1 MREIDGVLVLQGMEY
16 REGEIAR
23 EVARAP
29 IFVADFDFR
38 EHEITKKIIN
48 QKTLNIMITNLNLM
62 EGQEDLRI
70 VEHLDMQKLPES
82 VQQMLSLA
90 STPEEQDI
98 LLMATL
104 AAASACVPNLYFTYG
119 PTGKKYYANLQC
131 FILAAAASGKGI
143 ANQALEMVRVIDEQY
158 PMLIAGDST
167 LPAWYKALEEQGGCG
182 YMHESEGS
190 VITDIWKSGAANYNT
205 ALRKAAEHEPIS
217 RNRVKGASE
226 IKDPRLSMLL
236 TGTFGQY
243 KALVPSVE
251 NGYFSRL
258 LTVVIKGTNGFDKRY
273 VCSKGGQSAIPK
285 IVGQRLLR
293 VYEQLTQSQ
302 EREWSL
308 TKSQKERLGEHL
320 ETEYGTLIGLLG
332 DNFHSAVIRVAVQ
345 IERIAMI
352 LSALRIQSTEY
363 RTQTELNSD
372 EMDEESRIISGKTDE
387 AKSGDKNIAER
398 RNILV
403 CRDEDYET
411 AEMIGNKM
419 LMHMAAAYR
428 MIDGD
433 AQECVPEIKPIDQR
447 KVVFEQL
454 KTEYNHGDLAEE
466 AKRQGISKRTV
477 ERWNLIWIENGLVE
491 KTNHGQYR
499 KVA

>member
-1 MREIDGVLVLQGMEY
+1 ME
-16 REGEIAR
+16 RI
-23 EVARAP
+23 
-29 IFVADFDFR
+29 
-38 EHEITKKIIN
+38 HS
-48 QKTLNIMITNLNLM
+48 LSM

-82 VQQMLSLA
+82 VQQMISLA
-90 STPEEQDI
+90 STPEEKDI
-98 LLMATL
+98 ILMATL
-104 AAASACVPNLYFTYG
+104 AAASACVPNLYFRYG

-143 ANQALEMVRVIDEQY
+143 ANQALEMARVVDEQY

-167 LPAWYKALEEQGGCG
+167 LAAFYKALEEQGGVG

-217 RNRVKGASE
+217 RNRCKGASE
-226 IKDPRLSMLL
+226 IKNPRLSMLL

-258 LTVVIKGTNGFDKRY
+258 LTVVIRGTNPFDKRY
-273 VCSKGGQSAIPK
+273 VRSKGGQSATPK
-285 IVGQRLLR
+285 IVGQRLLKT
-293 VYEQLTQSQ
+293 YEILMNGG

-308 TKSQKERLGEHL
+308 TDEQKERLGEHL

-332 DNFHSAVIRVAVQ
+332 DNFHSAVIRMAVQ
-345 IERIAMI
+345 IERVAMI
-352 LSALRIQSTEY
+352 LTAMRGMKGECHSPATE
-363 RTQTELNSD
+363 
-372 EMDEESRIISGKTDE
+372 EENC
-387 AKSGDKNIAER
+387 DKNIAEG
-398 RNILV
+398 RNTLF
-403 CRDEDYET
+403 CTDEDYET

-419 LMHMAAAYR
+419 LLHMAAAYR

-433 AQECVPEIKPIDQR
+433 AQEVVPEIKPLDQR
-447 KVVFEQL
+447 KVLFEQL
-454 KTEYNHGDLAEE
+454 KAEYDHKALAEE
-466 AKRQGISKRTV
+466 AKRQGVSKRTV
-477 ERWNLIWIENGLVE
+477 ERWNLSWIENGLVL
-491 KTNHGQYR
+491 KTNYGQYK
-499 KVA
+499 KVG

>member
-1 MREIDGVLVLQGMEY
+1 
-16 REGEIAR
+16 
-23 EVARAP
+23 
-29 IFVADFDFR
+29 
-38 EHEITKKIIN
+38 
-48 QKTLNIMITNLNLM
+48 MIKDLNLR

-70 VEHLDMQKLPES
+70 VEHLDMHKLPES
-82 VQQMLSLA
+82 VQQMISLA

-98 LLMATL
+98 ILMATL

-167 LPAWYKALEEQGGCG
+167 LPAFYKALEEQGGCG

-190 VITDIWKSGAANYNT
+190 VITDIWKSSAANYNT

-226 IKDPRLSMLL
+226 IKNPRLSMLL

-258 LTVVIKGTNGFDKRY
+258 LTVVIRGTNPFDKRY
-273 VCSKGGQSAIPK
+273 VSSKGGQSVIPK
-285 IVGQRLLR
+285 QVGLRLLR
-293 VYEQLTQSQ
+293 TYEQLMNAG

-308 TKSQKERLGEHL
+308 TDAQKERLGEHL

-332 DNFHSAVIRVAVQ
+332 DNFHSAVIRMAVQ
-345 IERIAMI
+345 IERMAMI
-352 LSALRIQSTEY
+352 LTAMRIQNTEY
-363 RTQTELNSD
+363 RIQTESD
-372 EMDEESRIISGKTDE
+372 SELMNEK
-387 AKSGDKNIAER
+387 
-398 RNILV
+398 IL
-403 CRDEDYET
+403 CTDEDYET

-419 LMHMAAAYR
+419 LLHMAAAYR

-433 AQECVPEIKPIDQR
+433 AQDVVPEIKPLDQR
-447 KVVFEQL
+447 KVLFEQL
-454 KTEYNHGDLAEE
+454 KPEYKLQELITE
-466 AKRQGISKRTV
+466 AKSQGISRATV
-477 ERWNLIWIENGLVE
+477 IRWNDAWQEQGMVSKIEYG
-491 KTNHGQYR
+491 HYR
-499 KVA
+499 KAC

>member
-1 MREIDGVLVLQGMEY
+1 ML
-16 REGEIAR
+16 
-23 EVARAP
+23 
-29 IFVADFDFR
+29 
-38 EHEITKKIIN
+38 K
-48 QKTLNIMITNLNLM
+48 NLNLT
-62 EGQEDLRI
+62 EEQENLRI
-70 VEHLDMQKLPES
+70 VEHLDMHKLPES
-82 VQQMLSLA
+82 VQQMISLA

-98 LLMATL
+98 ILMATL

-167 LPAWYKALEEQGGCG
+167 LPAFYKAIEEQGGCG

-190 VITDIWKSGAANYNT
+190 VITDIWKNSAANYNT

-217 RNRVKGASE
+217 RNRVKSSSE
-226 IKDPRLSMLL
+226 LKNPRLSMLL

-258 LTVVIKGTNGFDKRY
+258 LTVVIRGTNPFDKRY
-273 VCSKGGQSAIPK
+273 VSSKGGQSVIPK

-293 VYEQLTQSQ
+293 TYEQLMNAG

-308 TKSQKERLGEHL
+308 TDAQKERLGEHL
-320 ETEYGTLIGLLG
+320 EREYGTLIGLLG
-332 DNFHSAVIRVAVQ
+332 ENFHSAVVRMAVQ
-345 IERIAMI
+345 IERMAMV
-352 LSALRIQSTEY
+352 LTAMRIQNTEY
-363 RTQTELNSD
+363 RVQNTEYRIQTESD
-372 EMDEESRIISGKTDE
+372 SELMNEK
-387 AKSGDKNIAER
+387 
-398 RNILV
+398 IL
-403 CRDEDYET
+403 CADEDYET

-419 LMHMAAAYR
+419 LLHMASAYR

-433 AQECVPEIKPIDQR
+433 AQDVVPEIKPIDQR
-447 KVVFEQL
+447 KVLFEQL
-454 KTEYNHGDLAEE
+454 KGEYSHGDLAEE
-466 AKRQGISKRTV
+466 AKRQGVSKRTV
-477 ERWNLIWIENGLVE
+477 ERWNLSWIEIGIVE

>member
-1 MREIDGVLVLQGMEY
+1 ML
-16 REGEIAR
+16 
-23 EVARAP
+23 
-29 IFVADFDFR
+29 
-38 EHEITKKIIN
+38 K
-48 QKTLNIMITNLNLM
+48 NLNLM
-62 EGQEDLRI
+62 EGQENLRI

-98 LLMATL
+98 ILMATL
-104 AAASACVPNLYFTYG
+104 AAASACVPKMYFTYG

-143 ANQALEMVRVIDEQY
+143 ANQVLEMVRVIDEQY

-167 LPAWYKALEEQGGCG
+167 LAAFYKALEEQGGCG

-190 VITDIWKSGAANYNT
+190 VITDIWKNAAANYNT

-226 IKDPRLSMLL
+226 IKNPRLSMLL

-258 LTVVIKGTNGFDKRY
+258 LTVVIRGTNPFDKRY
-273 VCSKGGQSAIPK
+273 VSSKGGQSAVPK

-293 VYEQLTQSQ
+293 VYESLLCGD

-308 TKSQKERLGEHL
+308 TEAQKERLGEHL
-320 ETEYGTLIGLLG
+320 ETEYGTLISLLG
-332 DNFHSAVIRVAVQ
+332 NNFHSAVVRMAVQ
-345 IERIAMI
+345 IERIAMV
-352 LSALRIQSTEY
+352 LTAMRGGENNRPCMVDTLY
-363 RTQTELNSD
+363 CSD
-372 EMDEESRIISGKTDE
+372 Q
-387 AKSGDKNIAER
+387 
-398 RNILV
+398 
-403 CRDEDYET
+403 DYET
-411 AEMIGNKM
+411 AEIIGNKM

-454 KTEYNHGDLAEE
+454 KAEYALGELIQEAKSQGVSRSSAIRWNNEWIEKGMITKENHG
-466 AKRQGISKRTV
+466 
-477 ERWNLIWIENGLVE
+477 N
-491 KTNHGQYR
+491 YR

>member
-1 MREIDGVLVLQGMEY
+1 ML
-16 REGEIAR
+16 
-23 EVARAP
+23 
-29 IFVADFDFR
+29 
-38 EHEITKKIIN
+38 K
-48 QKTLNIMITNLNLM
+48 NLNLT

-70 VEHLDMQKLPES
+70 VEHLDMHKLPES
-82 VQQMLSLA
+82 VQQMISLA

-98 LLMATL
+98 ILMATL

-167 LPAWYKALEEQGGCG
+167 LPAFYKALEEQGGCG

-190 VITDIWKSGAANYNT
+190 VITDIWKNSAANYNT

-226 IKDPRLSMLL
+226 IKNPRLSMLL

-258 LTVVIKGTNGFDKRY
+258 LTVVIRGTNPFDKRY
-273 VCSKGGQSAIPK
+273 VSSKGGQSVIPK
-285 IVGQRLLR
+285 QVGLRLLR
-293 VYEQLTQSQ
+293 TYEQLMNAG

-308 TKSQKERLGEHL
+308 TDAQKERLGEHL

-332 DNFHSAVIRVAVQ
+332 DNFHSAVIRMAVQ
-345 IERIAMI
+345 IERIAMVLTAMRGDI
-352 LSALRIQSTEY
+352 PEYNSGIMDGGGSRLPDGTTNERIHCKE
-363 RTQTELNSD
+363 
-372 EMDEESRIISGKTDE
+372 
-387 AKSGDKNIAER
+387 
-398 RNILV
+398 
-403 CRDEDYET
+403 EDYET

-419 LMHMAAAYR
+419 LLHMASAYR

-433 AQECVPEIKPIDQR
+433 AQDVVPEIKPLDQR
-447 KVVFEQL
+447 KVLFDALPE
-454 KTEYNHGDLAEE
+454 EYASKKLEAE
-466 AKRQGISKRTV
+466 ARLQGISRATSM
-477 ERWNLIWIENGLVE
+477 RWNEEWQNKGMIQKIRYGV
-491 KTNHGQYR
+491 YR
-499 KVA
+499 KIA

>member
-1 MREIDGVLVLQGMEY
+1 ML
-16 REGEIAR
+16 
-23 EVARAP
+23 
-29 IFVADFDFR
+29 
-38 EHEITKKIIN
+38 
-48 QKTLNIMITNLNLM
+48 TNLNSK

-70 VEHLDMQKLPES
+70 VEHLEMQKLPES

-90 STPEEQDI
+90 SMPEEQDI
-98 LLMATL
+98 ILIATL

-143 ANQALEMVRVIDEQY
+143 ANQALEMARVIDEQH
-158 PMLIAGDST
+158 PLLIAGDST
-167 LPAWYKALEEQGGCG
+167 LAAFYKTLAEQNGCG
-182 YMHESEGS
+182 YLHESEGS
-190 VITDIWKSGAANYNT
+190 VITDIWRSSAANYNT

-226 IKDPRLSMLL
+226 IKNPRLSMLL

-258 LTVVIKGTNGFDKRY
+258 LTVVIKGTNPFDKRY
-273 VCSKGGQSAIPK
+273 VSSKGGQSAIPK

-293 VYEQLTQSQ
+293 TYEALMNAG

-308 TKSQKERLGEHL
+308 TDAQKERLGEHL

-332 DNFHSAVIRVAVQ
+332 DNFHSAVIRMAVQ

-352 LSALRIQSTEY
+352 LTAMRGGENPHTMRGNEHTEGRIPSGIMDKI
-363 RTQTELNSD
+363 D
-372 EMDEESRIISGKTDE
+372 E
-387 AKSGDKNIAER
+387 DKDR
-398 RNILV
+398 PSLV
-403 CRDEDYET
+403 DTIYCRDEDYET
-411 AEMIGNKM
+411 AEMIGNKL
-419 LMHMAAAYR
+419 LMHLAAAYR

-433 AQECVPEIKPIDQR
+433 AQDVVPEIKPIDQR
-447 KVVFEQL
+447 KVLFEQL
-454 KTEYNHGDLAEE
+454 KAEYALGELIHEAKSQGVSRSSAIRWNNQWIEQGLITKENHGNY
-466 AKRQGISKRTV
+466 K
-477 ERWNLIWIENGLVE
+477 
-491 KTNHGQYR
+491 

>member
-1 MREIDGVLVLQGMEY
+1 ML
-16 REGEIAR
+16 
-23 EVARAP
+23 
-29 IFVADFDFR
+29 
-38 EHEITKKIIN
+38 K
-48 QKTLNIMITNLNLM
+48 NLNLT

-82 VQQMLSLA
+82 LQQMISLA
-90 STPEEQDI
+90 SAPEEQDI
-98 LLMATL
+98 ILMATL

-143 ANQALEMVRVIDEQY
+143 ANQALEMVRVIDEQH
-158 PMLIAGDST
+158 PMVVAGDST
-167 LPAWYKALEEQGGCG
+167 LAAFYKALEEQNGCG
-182 YMHESEGS
+182 YLHESEGS
-190 VITDIWKSGAANYNT
+190 VITDIWKTSAANYNT
-205 ALRKAAEHEPIS
+205 TLRKAAEHEPIS

-226 IKDPRLSMLL
+226 IKCPKLSMLL

-258 LTVVIKGTNGFDKRY
+258 LTVVIRGTNPFDKRY
-273 VCSKGGQSAIPK
+273 VSAKGGQSAIPK
-285 IVGQRLLR
+285 IVGNRLLR
-293 VYEQLTQSQ
+293 TYEQLMNAG

-308 TKSQKERLGEHL
+308 TDAQKERLGEHL

-332 DNFHSAVIRVAVQ
+332 DNFHSAVIRMAVQ

-352 LSALRIQSTEY
+352 LTAMRGEMSEY
-363 RTQTELNSD
+363 YSD
-372 EMDEESRIISGKTDE
+372 ETNDVLYC
-387 AKSGDKNIAER
+387 A
-398 RNILV
+398 
-403 CRDEDYET
+403 DEDYET

-419 LMHMAAAYR
+419 LLHMASAYR

-433 AQECVPEIKPIDQR
+433 AQEVVPEIKPIDQR
-447 KVVFEQL
+447 KVLFEQL
-454 KTEYNHGDLAEE
+454 KGEYSHSDLANE
-466 AKRQGISKRTV
+466 AKLQGISKRTV
-477 ERWNLIWIENGLVE
+477 ERWNLIWIESGLVE
-491 KTNHGQYR
+491 KMNHGQYR

>member
-1 MREIDGVLVLQGMEY
+1 
-16 REGEIAR
+16 
-23 EVARAP
+23 
-29 IFVADFDFR
+29 
-38 EHEITKKIIN
+38 
-48 QKTLNIMITNLNLM
+48 M

-70 VEHLDMQKLPES
+70 VEHLDMHKLPES
-82 VQQMLSLA
+82 VQQMISLA

-98 LLMATL
+98 ILMATL
-104 AAASACVPNLYFTYG
+104 AAASACVPNLYFAYG

-167 LPAWYKALEEQGGCG
+167 LPAFYKALEEQGGCG

-190 VITDIWKSGAANYNT
+190 VITDIWKSSAANYNT
-205 ALRKAAEHEPIS
+205 VLRKAAEHEPIS

-226 IKDPRLSMLL
+226 IKSPRLSMLL

-258 LTVVIKGTNGFDKRY
+258 LTVVIRGTNPFDKRY
-273 VCSKGGQSAIPK
+273 VSSKGGQSVIPK
-285 IVGQRLLR
+285 QVGLRLLR
-293 VYEQLTQSQ
+293 TYEKLMNAG

-308 TKSQKERLGEHL
+308 TNAQKERLGEHL

-332 DNFHSAVIRVAVQ
+332 DNFHSAVVRMAVQ
-345 IERIAMI
+345 IERMAMV
-352 LSALRIQSTEY
+352 LTAMRIQNTEY
-363 RTQTELNSD
+363 RIQTESD
-372 EMDEESRIISGKTDE
+372 SELMNEK
-387 AKSGDKNIAER
+387 
-398 RNILV
+398 IL
-403 CRDEDYET
+403 CTDEDYET

-419 LMHMAAAYR
+419 LLHMAAAYR

-433 AQECVPEIKPIDQR
+433 AQDIVPEIKPLDQR
-447 KVVFEQL
+447 KVLFEQL
-454 KTEYNHGDLAEE
+454 KPEYKLQELITE
-466 AKRQGISKRTV
+466 AKSQGISRATV
-477 ERWNLIWIENGLVE
+477 IRWNDAWQEQGMVSKIEYG
-491 KTNHGQYR
+491 HYR
-499 KVA
+499 KAC

>member
-1 MREIDGVLVLQGMEY
+1 
-16 REGEIAR
+16 
-23 EVARAP
+23 
-29 IFVADFDFR
+29 
-38 EHEITKKIIN
+38 
-48 QKTLNIMITNLNLM
+48 MIKDLNLR

-82 VQQMLSLA
+82 VQEMLSLA
-90 STPEEQDI
+90 ATPEEQDI
-98 LLMATL
+98 ILMATI
-104 AAASACVPNLYFTYG
+104 AAASACVPNLYFHYG

-143 ANQALEMVRVIDEQY
+143 ANQALEMVRVIDDQY

-167 LPAWYKALEEQGGCG
+167 LAAFYKALEEQGGCG

-190 VITDIWKSGAANYNT
+190 VITDIWRNAAANYNT
-205 ALRKAAEHEPIS
+205 ALRKAAEHETIS

-226 IKDPRLSMLL
+226 IRNPRLSMLL

-258 LTVVIKGTNGFDKRY
+258 LTVVIRGTNPFDKRY
-273 VCSKGGQSAIPK
+273 VSSKGGQSAVPK

-293 VYEQLTQSQ
+293 TYERLMEGGEQ
-302 EREWSL
+302 EWSL
-308 TKSQKERLGEHL
+308 TEAQKERLGEHL

-332 DNFHSAVIRVAVQ
+332 DNFHSAVVRMAVQ
-345 IERIAMI
+345 IERIAMV
-352 LSALRIQSTEY
+352 LSAMRGGENPHSMRGNEHTENPHIMRGNEHTEGRIPSGI
-363 RTQTELNSD
+363 
-372 EMDEESRIISGKTDE
+372 MEEERKRGAANEDGMSGYYPDAKNEII
-387 AKSGDKNIAER
+387 
-398 RNILV
+398 L

-419 LMHMAAAYR
+419 LLHMAAAYR

-454 KTEYNHGDLAEE
+454 KEAYALGELIQEAKSQGVSRSSAIRWNNEWIERGMVTKENHG
-466 AKRQGISKRTV
+466 I
-477 ERWNLIWIENGLVE
+477 
-491 KTNHGQYR
+491 YR

>member
-1 MREIDGVLVLQGMEY
+1 ME
-16 REGEIAR
+16 
-23 EVARAP
+23 
-29 IFVADFDFR
+29 
-38 EHEITKKIIN
+38 K
-48 QKTLNIMITNLNLM
+48 LNAI
-62 EGQEDLRI
+62 DLRI

-98 LLMATL
+98 ILMATL

-143 ANQALEMVRVIDEQY
+143 ANQALEMVRVLDEQH

-167 LPAWYKALEEQGGCG
+167 LPAFYKALEEQNGCG
-182 YMHESEGS
+182 YLHESEGS
-190 VITDIWKSGAANYNT
+190 VITDIWRTSAANYNT

-226 IKDPRLSMLL
+226 IKNPRLSMLL

-258 LTVVIKGTNGFDKRY
+258 LTVVIRGTNGFDKRY
-273 VCSKGGQSAIPK
+273 VSSKGVQSAIPK
-285 IVGQRLLR
+285 IVGQRMLR
-293 VYEQLTQSQ
+293 TYEQLTQNQ
-302 EREWSL
+302 EMEWSL
-308 TKSQKERLGEHL
+308 TESQKERLGEHL
-320 ETEYGTLIGLLG
+320 ETEYATLIGLLG
-332 DNFHSAVIRVAVQ
+332 DNFHSAVIRMAVQ

-352 LSALRIQSTEY
+352 LTAMRAQKTDRFAD
-363 RTQTELNSD
+363 RTQTGLLC
-372 EMDEESRIISGKTDE
+372 
-387 AKSGDKNIAER
+387 A
-398 RNILV
+398 
-403 CRDEDYET
+403 DEDYET

-419 LMHMAAAYR
+419 LLHMASAYR

-433 AQECVPEIKPIDQR
+433 AQDVVPEIKPLDQR
-447 KVVFEQL
+447 KVLFEQL
-454 KTEYNHGDLAEE
+454 KATYERKELIQE
-466 AKRQGISKRTV
+466 AKTQGVSERTA
-477 ERWNLIWIENGLVE
+477 ERWNDKWQEEGIVIKLE
-491 KTNHGQYR
+491 HGRYR
-499 KVA
+499 KVG